1 MTDRTQS
8 QEFGFFYIFCY
19 VMTPCIF
26 IFFCYLKIFIFVSKY
41 SGKVGIKTQT
51 KQIQLAKCL
60 FASFITYF
68 ICWMPFGMI
77 YIIDHKD
84 MLHPAAMV
92 ITTAFAHINS
102 SVNAFYYAYFSSTL
116 RKGYYKFIVSLLPL
130 SFNYPSFISPKNSHS
145 SHVKH

>member
-19 VMTPCIF
+19 VMTPCIC
-26 IFFCYLKIFIFVSKY
+26 IFFCYLKIFLFVSKY
-41 SGKVGIKTQT
+41 TGKVNKNAHK

-68 ICWMPFGMI
+68 FCWMPFGLI

-84 MLHPAAMV
+84 FLHPAAMV

-116 RKGYYKFIVSLLPL
+116 RKGYYKFISSLIPFSLSYL
-130 SFNYPSFISPKNSHS
+130 SFVSPKNSHS
-145 SHVKH
+145 SHTKH